1 MFRKL
6 IVLYIVLF
14 SILNANNSMQDMC
27 KKNIDTIRTK
37 AKNGDTAKQ
46 YLMGI
51 IYKNGFCVKKDL
63 IKAFQYFSMSN
74 LNAYPLAK
82 FDLAEMYYYGEGT
95 KINYKKSYEL
105 YNKIL
110 IDSHRDAI
118 IKAKLGYMY
127 LKGKGVDKNL
137 SMAKKLYEESA
148 ELGNLDASYNL
159 GLMYMSGLGVD
170 KNISK
175 AIEYLNIPATSNN
188 PFYHDQPKAKY
199 YLARALYEQ
208 NNKKYKDMILELIT
222 MSAIEGFVDA
232 QVTLG
237 KNYID
242 GEDLNRDMKKAK
254 YWIQKAKKQ
263 NSTKAIELWNE
274 HRLWKY

>member
-1 MFRKL
+1 MSGKIIAL
-6 IVLYIVLF
+6 SLVLF
-14 SILNANNSMQDMC
+14 SILNANNNAEETC
-27 KKNIDTIRTK
+27 KKNIDTIRIR
-37 AKNGDTAKQ
+37 AEEGDASKQ

-51 IYKNGFCVKKDL
+51 IYKNGLCVKKDS
-63 IKAFQYFSMSN
+63 IKSFKYFSMSN
-74 LNAYPLAK
+74 FNGYLLAK

-127 LKGKGVDKNL
+127 LSGKGVDKNL

-148 ELGNLDASYNL
+148 ESGHLDASYNL
-159 GLMYMSGLGVD
+159 GLMYMSGLGTD

-175 AIEYLNIPATSNN
+175 AIEYLNTPATSND
-188 PFYHDQPKAKY
+188 PFYNGQPKAKY

-208 NNKKYKDMILELIT
+208 NNKKYSDMILKLIA
-222 MSAIEGFVDA
+222 MSAIEGFVGA
-232 QVTLG
+232 QVALG
-237 KNYID
+237 ANYID
-242 GEDLNRDMKKAK
+242 GKDLNRDMKKAK

-263 NSTKAIELWNE
+263 NNAKAIKLWNQYK
-274 HRLWKY
+274 LWKY

>member
-1 MFRKL
+1 MSSK
-6 IVLYIVLF
+6 IIALYIALF
-14 SILNANNSMQDMC
+14 SILNADSSIEDMC
-27 KKNIDTIRTK
+27 KKNIDIIITK
-37 AKNGDTAKQ
+37 AEHGDAAKQ

-51 IYKNGFCVKKDL
+51 IYENGLCVKRDST
-63 IKAFQYFSMSN
+63 KAFQYFSMSD
-74 LNAYPLAK
+74 LNGYPLAK

-105 YNKIL
+105 YNNIL
-110 IDSHRDAI
+110 IDKHRDAT

-127 LKGKGVDKNL
+127 LKGEGVDKNL

-148 ELGNLDASYNL
+148 EWGQLDASFNL
-159 GLMYMSGLGVD
+159 GLMYMSGLGTD

-175 AIEYLNIPATSNN
+175 AIEYLNIPATSND

-232 QVTLG
+232 QVALG
-237 KNYID
+237 KNYIN
-242 GEDLNRDMKKAK
+242 GKDLNRDMEKAK
-254 YWIQKAKKQ
+254 YWIQKAKEQ